1 MARHSLRKRGV
12 SVAGNPPPSRKASKM
27 FARKS
32 ALVIALVVAATTVV
46 IASASAQVGPNNP
59 SGGTSLR
66 QTTEE
71 GIGTFGSAGFLFRAL
86 SIGYGWQP
94 WLGTFATSRQ
104 SATLAPRPTGIR
116 SLLAVARRQSWSR

>member
-1 MARHSLRKRGV
+1 MPGTLPLSEGV
-12 SVAGNPPPSRKASKM
+12 HM

-32 ALVIALVVAATTVV
+32 ALAIALVVAATTVV

-71 GIGTFGSAGFLFRAL
+71 GSGSFGPVGFLSRAL
-86 SIGYGWQP
+86 SIGSGWQS
-94 WLGTFATSRQ
+94 WFGTFAASWH
-104 SATLAPRPTGIR
+104 SSTLAPRPTDIR
-116 SLLAVARRQSWSR
+116 SLLAVARRQSWKR